1 MEENEIM
8 EGEQLFD
15 DDTDSG
21 LLTDDEI
28 DSPEELTEEEP
39 AGEPGEQQNPQVDG
53 DAAPGQQ
60 QENQEP
66 ERFTFEANGQQMSMT
81 MAELQS
87 AAARVQQADQIIR
100 QQNQM
105 RTSPEM
111 QLIAR
116 LAAKSGMSTA
126 QYVQAVEQQMQQ
138 QEVERMKQAG
148 IPETYARR
156 LMELEQKE
164 RAREQAEQQAARK
177 AGTDRDFREFVE
189 AYPDVKEFPAEVIEA
204 IKGGAKPLHA
214 YQAYENR
221 QLKAQLAAIRKN
233 EENRKK
239 TPGSLAGDGPA
250 PDVDAFLSGF
260 GQA

>member
-15 DDTDSG
+15 EDTDSG

-28 DSPEELTEEEP
+28 DEPADSPAEEPDEEP
-39 AGEPGEQQNPQVDG
+39 AGELS
-53 DAAPGQQ
+53 APKA
-60 QENQEP
+60 EEEEPAKQEP

-148 IPETYARR
+148 IPEAYARR

-221 QLKAQLAAIRKN
+221 QLKAQLAALRKN